1 MGDLQDGMLSY
12 YLEQAKASD
21 VNVEKRIDSEP
32 FDYRDYVWV
41 DIAGNPIQGLP
52 CQIFPPLSTI
62 APSPSIEREPNSR

>member
-32 FDYRDYVWV
+32 FNYRDHLIRH
-41 DIAGNPIQGLP
+41 DP
-52 CQIFPPLSTI
+52 CQIFPPLSII
-62 APSPSIEREPNSR
+62 APYPFIEKEPNSR